1 MPPVLE
7 LVPNE
12 ADISKPLFPDDAAYQ
27 QFRESFIESM
37 APELERL
44 QEARRKSEQ
53 EARQRLLR

>member
-12 ADISKPLFPDDAAYQ
+12 AAISKPLFADEAAYN
-27 QFRESFIESM
+27 QFRESYMEKVI
-37 APELERL
+37 PELERL
-44 QEARRKSEQ
+44 QEARLKSEQ